1 MTTAEKLQK
10 IDEGVEETIALNA
23 ELEQTLYGTDV
34 DKTLDE
40 NVEQTESDFQAI
52 KDKIV
57 EHGVEVADGTRTAEY
72 ASKVD
77 DVFGAGKKAE
87 YDAFWDRLQN
97 NGKQTNYDYA
107 FRGWM
112 WGPNNFF
119 PKYDIRPT
127 SAEQMFYAWSDTVGS
142 DDASIR
148 ISLKKRL
155 EECGVVLDTSQCTML
170 RGAFSYMHVT
180 EIPTIDCTGLVAD
193 SYNSYNLF
201 SYDYYLETIEK
212 IITNERITYNGWFT
226 ECSAL
231 RNVIFEGTIANAINF
246 AYCRALS
253 KDSIY
258 NIVNHL
264 SSTAS
269 GKTIHF
275 SNGAVRPA
283 FETSSGAN
291 DGNSSPEWLALIGT
305 KTNWTISLV

>member
-23 ELEQTLYGTDV
+23 ELEQTLYGTD
-34 DKTLDE
+34 T
-40 NVEQTESDFQAI
+40 
-52 KDKIV
+52 
-57 EHGVEVADGTRTAEY
+57 G
-72 ASKVD
+72 
-77 DVFGAGKKAE
+77 GKSF
-87 YDAFWDRLQN
+87 YDQMWDRIQQN
-97 NGKQTNYDYA
+97 GTLKNHDYA
-107 FRGWM
+107 FRGWT

-127 SAEQMFYAWSDTVGS
+127 SAEQMFYAWTNSVGS

-170 RGAFSYMHVT
+170 RSAFSYMYVT
-180 EIPTIDCTGLVAD
+180 ELPTIDCTGLAADFAAD
-193 SYNSYNLF
+193 SYNRENLF
-201 SYDYYLETIEK
+201 AYDHYLETIEK
-212 IITNERITYNGWFT
+212 IITNESITYGGWFT
-226 ECSAL
+226 ECKAL
-231 RNVIFEGTIANAINF
+231 RNVIFEGTIANDINF
-246 AYCRALS
+246 AYCSALS

-269 GKTIHF
+269 GKTIYF
-275 SNGAVRPA
+275 SNRAVRPA

-291 DGNSSPEWLALIGT
+291 DGNSSPEWVEFIGT
-305 KTNWTISLV
+305 RNNWTISLV